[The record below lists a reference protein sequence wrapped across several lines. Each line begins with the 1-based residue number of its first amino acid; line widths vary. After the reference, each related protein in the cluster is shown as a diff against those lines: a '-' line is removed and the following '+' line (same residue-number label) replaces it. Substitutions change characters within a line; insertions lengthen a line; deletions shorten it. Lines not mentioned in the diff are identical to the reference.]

1 MLAFVNTQL
10 KDIDSHEER
19 GNGHKRERKIKL
31 RIDVT
36 KCININSVT
45 NDREGEDD
53 TEKLRVNDRILL
65 IFEKTSKQK
74 NQ

>member
-1 MLAFVNTQL
+1 MLTFVNAKL

-19 GNGHKRERKIKL
+19 ENEHKRERKIKL
-31 RIDVT
+31 RVDDN